1 VVPEPAARR
10 YAEAAYLIA
19 LEAKREDAWR
29 DGLQSIAELFG
40 DPAAQRFFA
49 DGSVRAEAKQELVEK
64 SLAGLDKD
72 VLNLARLLLR
82 RGRTALGPQI
92 AQAYQEILDRA
103 KGISQAT
110 VTSAVPLNQGEL
122 AAVERKLEELTGGA
136 VVVQTAVDENILG
149 GLIVRIGDRLI
160 DGSTRSR
167 LVALKQR
174 VAGTSS

>member
-1 VVPEPAARR
+1 MIPEPAARR
-10 YAEAAYLIA
+10 YADAAYLIA
-19 LEAKREDAWR
+19 SAESKEDAWQ
-29 DGLQSIAELFG
+29 DGLQSIAALFG
-40 DPAAQRFFA
+40 DPGAERFFA
-49 DGSVRAEAKQELVEK
+49 SSVPAEAKQELVEK

-72 VLNLARLLLR
+72 VLNLARLLLH

-103 KGISQAT
+103 RAISHAT
-110 VTSAVPLNQGEL
+110 VTSAVPLNEDEL
-122 AAVERKLEELTGGA
+122 AAVQRKLEELTGGT
-136 VVVQTAVDENILG
+136 VIVQSEVDEGILG

-174 VAGTSS
+174 LAGARS

>member
-1 VVPEPAARR
+1 MIPEPAARR

-19 LEAKREDAWR
+19 REERKEDAWR
-29 DGLQSIAELFG
+29 DGLQSIAALFG
-40 DPAAQRFFA
+40 DPNAERFFA
-49 DGSVRAEAKQELVEK
+49 SSSVSAEAKQELVEK

-103 KGISQAT
+103 RGISHAT
-110 VTSAVPLNQGEL
+110 VTSAVPLNQDEL
-122 AAVERKLEELTGGA
+122 AAVQRKLEELTGGT
-136 VVVQTAVDENILG
+136 VIVQTEVDESILG

-174 VAGTSS
+174 LAGTRS